1 MNWRTFTVLVA
12 ATVLACIFYSFD
24 PSQGGFLACPF
35 HYFTGLLCP
44 GCGSQRG
51 LHDLLHGR
59 FGDAFGHNALLVVSI
74 PLLVLQWVVGRFLAG
89 RALDTN
95 NYVVYGWL
103 VLVVGWWI
111 ARNLIA

>member
-1 MNWRTFTVLVA
+1 MGPRTQFVLLA
-12 ATVLACIFYSFD
+12 ATVLLCVFYFFD
-24 PSQGGFLACPF
+24 PEQGGFLACPF
-35 HYFTGLLCP
+35 RYLTGLLCP

-59 FGDAFGHNALLVVSI
+59 IREAFDHNALLVISV
-74 PLLVLQWVVGRFLAG
+74 PLLMMQWWAGRFLAG

-95 NYVVYGWL
+95 NVVVYGWL

-111 ARNLIA
+111 GRNLIA